1 MVQCKLGLHQL
12 DGIYVIGVQTY
23 VFQQVFHLVFCSVV
37 WAFTG
42 KLVTRVCCCHTMKII
57 LVWGFVCC
65 FFFLKKI
72 GHLCCPL
79 TFLFWIAG
87 KQLCCEHGRT
97 FATLLLFYCKA
108 GNSQWLSNLWNC
120 RSILFGLGT
129 SIARKCFG
137 LNQENKGLIFSL

>member
-1 MVQCKLGLHQL
+1 MQARFTPAGWYICDWCANLRVST
-12 DGIYVIGVQTY
+12 GIPSG
-23 VFQQVFHLVFCSVV
+23 FLFCCLSLY
-37 WAFTG
+37 WQISHESLLLSYYENNSSLRFC
-42 KLVTRVCCCHTMKII
+42 L
-57 LVWGFVCC
+57 L
-65 FFFLKKI
+65 FFFFKKI